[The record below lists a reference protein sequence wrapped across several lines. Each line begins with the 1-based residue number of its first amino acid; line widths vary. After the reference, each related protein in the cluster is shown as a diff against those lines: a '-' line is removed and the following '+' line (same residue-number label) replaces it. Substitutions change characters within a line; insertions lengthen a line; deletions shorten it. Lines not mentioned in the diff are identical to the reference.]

1 VWNRLGLN
9 DGAHEHVK
17 DADREAK
24 EKLEEEKA
32 KAAKKNGS
40 ETS

>member
-1 VWNRLGLN
+1 
-9 DGAHEHVK
+9 VK
-17 DADREAK
+17 EDADREAK
-24 EKLEEEKA
+24 EKSEEEKA